1 MRMNQPVTNNE
12 IVLRDE
18 TLIVSKTNLKGQITY
33 INKDFLDIS
42 GFPEAELIGEPHNIV
57 RHPDMPAEAFED
69 FWRDLKAGR
78 PWTGLVKN
86 RCKDGDFY
94 WVLATA
100 TPIREGGQITG
111 YLSVRR
117 KPTAQQVEAAERAY
131 RLFREKRAGAL
142 RIRHGAVVKG
152 GAGLFAALSLKLRMV
167 LGFAAL
173 LLALIAVAGM
183 GIWGMSRVDDAV
195 GRLYGE
201 RLQPMQA
208 LAVIGKLM
216 ADNRAQILLAL
227 QHDPAGGHGQSHEH
241 PIDQHL
247 AAIDKNIAEIS
258 AQWDAYRPG
267 IRSDEHQ
274 RLADA
279 YAAARQRYVGEGL
292 LPARAAL
299 AAGNFAEA
307 ATLLQQKIDPFY
319 GTAAQGADAL
329 YRRLS
334 EQGRVQM
341 ETAGEDYRGLRLQ
354 VLLIV
359 LVALLGGG
367 VIAWRIVRSVIRPLD
382 DIVAT
387 FQSLAQGNYTRNVDL
402 SRNDE
407 LGKVLQGLQSMQIQ
421 QGFNVAEAKRVAD
434 ENLRIRIGL
443 DCVSGPVRIAD
454 NEGTIIYA
462 NKALL
467 ATVTRLEESIRT
479 YIPGFSAERLV
490 GSDVGVF
497 YKENRAAAL
506 ETLKNL
512 KETRRAELDIGNRRF
527 LVATNPIVNERG
539 ERLGTVGEWTDRTD
553 ELNAQN
559 AISRLVSEA
568 AAGELGGRMDVAQ
581 QQGFYREVGSGF
593 NQLLETTEKAMNE
606 LAEILALMAAGDLT
620 RSMSGDYQGKF
631 GQIRDH
637 ANATIAQLREL
648 VGQIKDSTD
657 AINTAAKE
665 IAMGNQDLSARTEEQ
680 ASSLEETASSME
692 ELTGTV
698 KQNADNARQANELAG
713 SAQQI
718 AEKGG
723 AVVGQVVETM
733 STIHQSSNKIA
744 DIIGVIDGIA
754 FQTNILALN
763 AAVEA
768 ARAGEQGRGFAVVAT
783 EVRSLAQRS
792 AAAAKEIKGLIA
804 DSVDKVENGSR
815 LVDQAGRTMEEVVA
829 SIKSVARIMAD
840 IAEASREQSAG
851 IEQVGVAVNQ
861 MDEVTQQNAAL
872 VEQAAA
878 AAESLEEQAQA
889 LAGAVAVFHLSK
901 ERPALSAP
909 RGAGAATGRN
919 AGGRGARSAHAAPRQ
934 LPASLDDEWHE
945 F

>member
-1 MRMNQPVTNNE
+1 MNQPVTNNE

-86 RCKDGDFY
+86 RCKNGDFY

-733 STIHQSSNKIA
+733 STI
-744 DIIGVIDGIA
+744 
-754 FQTNILALN
+754 
-763 AAVEA
+763 
-768 ARAGEQGRGFAVVAT
+768 
-783 EVRSLAQRS
+783 
-792 AAAAKEIKGLIA
+792 
-804 DSVDKVENGSR
+804 
-815 LVDQAGRTMEEVVA
+815 
-829 SIKSVARIMAD
+829 
-840 IAEASREQSAG
+840 
-851 IEQVGVAVNQ
+851 
-861 MDEVTQQNAAL
+861 
-872 VEQAAA
+872 
-878 AAESLEEQAQA
+878 
-889 LAGAVAVFHLSK
+889 
-901 ERPALSAP
+901 
-909 RGAGAATGRN
+909 
-919 AGGRGARSAHAAPRQ
+919 
-934 LPASLDDEWHE
+934 
-945 F
+945 